1 MVGSN
6 GTRFSFE
13 YLKCQQSRFAQYLC
27 RYCRFFQGRRSEDDD
42 RQISRFLACAGPNGR
57 WRGNLCGKILLSGAS
72 FDDPLVAP
80 VVRQTLLHWAYALS
94 ERDFNLGSR
103 RVKRNGATYIPRS
116 LMQDKVGTTF
126 FQPKPDTSSEL
137 ESKKHAIEGRNA
149 RALKR
154 NRAE

>member
-1 MVGSN
+1 MAQ
-6 GTRFSFE
+6 SF
-13 YLKCQQSRFAQYLC
+13 C

-72 FDDPLVAP
+72 FDDPSVAP

-94 ERDFNLGSR
+94 DHDFKLGSR

-116 LMQDKVGTTF
+116 LMQDKLGTTF
-126 FQPKPDTSSEL
+126 SQPKPDTSSEL
-137 ESKKHAIEGRNA
+137 FASTDAESKKRATQGRTA

>member
-1 MVGSN
+1 MA
-6 GTRFSFE
+6 
-13 YLKCQQSRFAQYLC
+13 QSVC

-57 WRGNLCGKILLSGAS
+57 WRGNLCGKVLLSGAS
-72 FDDPLVAP
+72 FDDPSVAP

-94 ERDFNLGSR
+94 ERDFHLGSR

-116 LMQDKVGTTF
+116 LMQEKVGTTF
-126 FQPKPDTSSEL
+126 CQPNRDASSDL
-137 ESKKHAIEGRNA
+137 ESKSGSKKRSTQDRNA

-154 NRAE
+154 SRAE